1 MQLFALSAGR
11 LLDESIPSWFE
22 MDHGWVYAE
31 GITHWEVDDKERLLL
46 AGHDNQGRLAVALE
60 LSLTP
65 FK

>member
-1 MQLFALSAGR
+1 MK
-11 LLDESIPSWFE
+11 D
-22 MDHGWVYAE
+22 
-31 GITHWEVDDKERLLL
+31 RLLL